1 MRSTGSLRGHLDPH
15 RSRKLWR
22 LATALVEVAD
32 DYLSKIS
39 VFNAIATNG
48 YMLLSFL
55 IFRNKGARAEKKE

>member
-1 MRSTGSLRGHLDPH
+1 MS
-15 RSRKLWR
+15 R

-39 VFNAIATNG
+39 VFKAIAMNG